1 MRRLLA
7 LFALAP
13 ALALLAAVPTPSS
26 TSKPSA
32 LATAIPLMGST
43 PAPVK
48 LGESLNVVVFPFVA
62 GAGFDGDP
70 GMKIAQ
76 IFKNVME
83 SAGNIKVV
91 AIPTKVA
98 TTAMFA
104 TAQKDHADYYITG
117 SLLAM
122 GNGAS
127 MVLQIVDGRNGVIM
141 YSHTVEIANSNDAAS
156 QALQAR
162 SAILARAGLNDE
174 GIPVSQADE
183 SQSSATPKPTKNGAS
198 VSLGG
203 LGALA
208 GLFHAK
214 HSASKTPEPMRLHKP
229 SRVSLVA
236 RIDGS
241 LPSGQLTTATQALQH
256 DIDIYFVTSPTD
268 VQSSALAASANRL
281 CGSHR
286 DTTLFGG
293 SVTSKTEGR
302 FRKTTTYTFTL
313 SAYTC
318 FGAVFATQT
327 AENGDLTA
335 AIQAAVDAYA
345 KAYPRNG

>member
-7 LFALAP
+7 FFALAP
-13 ALALLAAVPTPSS
+13 ALALLAAAPAPSPS
-26 TSKPSA
+26 SKPSA
-32 LATAIPLMGST
+32 LATAIPLMGAT

-48 LGESLNVVVFPFVA
+48 LGESLNVVVYPLTA

-91 AIPTKVA
+91 AIPVKVQ
-98 TTAMFA
+98 TSAMFA

-127 MVLQIVDGRNGVIM
+127 MVLQIVDGRSGVII
-141 YSHTVEIANSNDAAS
+141 YSHTVEIANANDAAS

-162 SAILARAGLNDE
+162 GAMLSRAGLNDE
-174 GIPVSQADE
+174 GIPVSQTDT
-183 SQSSATPKPTKNGAS
+183 SQSSSTPKPTKNGAS

-214 HSASKTPEPMRLHKP
+214 HAAAQTPEPMRLHKP
-229 SRVSLVA
+229 ARVSLVA

-241 LPSGQLTTATQALQH
+241 LPSGQLTTATQAFQH
-256 DIDIYFVTSPTD
+256 DVDIYFITSPAN
-268 VQSSALAASANRL
+268 VQSSALATAANTL

-293 SVTSKTEGR
+293 VITSKTEGG

-335 AIQAAVDAYA
+335 AIAAAVDAYA
-345 KAYPRNG
+345 KAFPSNG